1 MDSNPSRLTT
11 FLLADPGDS
20 LQLWEQH
27 ATALQAALPRFR
39 LALQQAIAANHGE
52 LLSVVNDTVQAAFH
66 SAPDALKAALAA
78 QRALLAVDWK
88 FPLRPRLALLT
99 GTVQRQGREYLGQAP
114 HRAVRQLAVGHGGQ
128 VLLCQITAQLVAD
141 DLPDAVSLLDLG
153 EHRLPDL
160 ARSERIFQ
168 LVAPGLPEHFS
179 PLKSLDNQQT
189 NLPVQPDTLIGR
201 HSELQTL
208 TRLLRSDEVRLVT
221 LTGFGGIGKTRL
233 ALQTAADLLA
243 VFPDGVFFAPLD
255 QISQS
260 NLVASAVVQALSLH
274 LSGSKSVEEALQ
286 AYLHTRRAL
295 LVLDNFEH
303 VQPAAPLI
311 SRLLATCPQLKIL
324 VTSREGLH
332 LRGEREF
339 PVSPLPFPALDQPML
354 SDQLTQFASVALFIQ
369 RAQAVRPDFAVD
381 NRSAP
386 AVAEICAFLDGLP
399 LAIELAAV
407 KIRLF
412 SPQALLARLKAH
424 SPLQLLSTGP
434 RDLPARQQ
442 TLQKTMEWSYSL
454 LNKEEQALFRRLG
467 VFAGGFTVEAVAEVC
482 RSPGESADGSLEL
495 LTSLVEK
502 SLVWRREDDVEQ
514 LRFSLLF
521 VLREFALRLL
531 ERVGELPAY
540 HQAHIDYY
548 LALAKQAE
556 QEWGTRDQV
565 SWFSILAQEH
575 DNLREALTWA
585 ISSRKVETS
594 LELAGLLWQ
603 FWTHQ
608 GYLREGENWIN
619 QILSLPNI
627 QNASARLRADGLR
640 AAGALANAR
649 GDYKAVRTYCEQ
661 CLEINQALGDNRA
674 IANSLGNLGYCM
686 IQQGESQAGAQLL
699 EQSIALFRK
708 TDDKRGLVVSLVK
721 RAIHAMDEADLPLA
735 QILLEEGLT
744 RARDEGYLMGIAI
757 TVSNLGYLELCQG
770 NYDRAKYLLEESY
783 HIHQTLGQK
792 GHVTEALACIGVVLL
807 KQGNLL
813 TARSH
818 FEQALSAYQESGQ
831 KRGIAEVL
839 EGLAGVAAKRGNA
852 ERAGKIFGAAE
863 ALREEIGA
871 PLPPSDR
878 NILMPMIR
886 EAQSILGQDAF
897 ISAWSL
903 GRRLLA
909 DNLDHLIT
917 YALEA
922 DATPPKPAGLTKR
935 EREIIRLL
943 AQGLTD
949 AQIAERL
956 FISPRTVNA
965 HLSSIYSKL
974 DVNSRSGATRFAL
987 ENGLA

>member
-1 MDSNPSRLTT
+1 VTLDSSGTRLTT

-27 ATALQAALPRFR
+27 APAMQAALPGFR

-52 LLSVVNDTVQAAFH
+52 LLSMVNDTVQAAFQ

-78 QRALLAVDWK
+78 QRTLLAVDWN

-114 HRAVRQLAVGHGGQ
+114 HRAVRQLAVAHGGQ
-128 VLLCQITAQLVAD
+128 VLLCQITAHLVAD

-168 LVAPGLPEHFS
+168 LVAPGLPENFA

-243 VFPDGVFFAPLD
+243 AFPDGVFFAPLD
-255 QISQS
+255 QISHS
-260 NLVASAVVQALSLH
+260 NLVVSAVAQALSLN
-274 LSGSKSVEEALQ
+274 LSGSQSVEEALQ

-311 SRLLATCPQLKIL
+311 SRLLATCPHLKIM

-339 PVSPLPFPALDQPML
+339 PVSPLPFPALGQAML

-424 SPLQLLSTGP
+424 SPLQLLSTGA

-482 RSPGESADGSLEL
+482 RSPGESVDGSLAM

-521 VLREFALRLL
+521 VLREFAWRLL
-531 ERVGELPAY
+531 EEAGELPAY
-540 HQAHIDYY
+540 RQAHTAYY

-556 QEWGTRDQV
+556 QELGTRDQV
-565 SWFSILAQEH
+565 SWFAILAQEH
-575 DNLREALTWA
+575 DNFRTALTWA
-585 ISSRKVETS
+585 ISSQKVETS

-608 GYLREGENWIN
+608 SYLREGENWI
-619 QILSLPNI
+619 
-627 QNASARLRADGLR
+627 
-640 AAGALANAR
+640 
-649 GDYKAVRTYCEQ
+649 
-661 CLEINQALGDNRA
+661 
-674 IANSLGNLGYCM
+674 
-686 IQQGESQAGAQLL
+686 
-699 EQSIALFRK
+699 
-708 TDDKRGLVVSLVK
+708 
-721 RAIHAMDEADLPLA
+721 
-735 QILLEEGLT
+735 
-744 RARDEGYLMGIAI
+744 
-757 TVSNLGYLELCQG
+757 
-770 NYDRAKYLLEESY
+770 
-783 HIHQTLGQK
+783 
-792 GHVTEALACIGVVLL
+792 VVLL

-818 FEQALSAYQESGQ
+818 LEQALSAYQESGQ
-831 KRGIAEVL
+831 KRGVAEVL
-839 EGLAGVAAKRGNA
+839 EGLAGVAARRGNA
-852 ERAGKIFGAAE
+852 ERAGRIFGAAE
-863 ALREEIGA
+863 ALREIIGA

-878 NILMPMIR
+878 NIFMPMIR
-886 EAQSILGQDAF
+886 EAQSIMGQDAF
-897 ISAWSL
+897 ARAWSL
-903 GRRLLA
+903 GRQMLA
-909 DNLDHLIT
+909 ASLDHLIA
-917 YALEA
+917 YALEP
-922 DATPPKPAGLTKR
+922 DATPAKPAGLTKR
-935 EREIIRLL
+935 EGEILRLL

-956 FISPRTVNA
+956 VISPRTVNA

-974 DVNSRSGATRFAL
+974 DVNSRAGATRFAL